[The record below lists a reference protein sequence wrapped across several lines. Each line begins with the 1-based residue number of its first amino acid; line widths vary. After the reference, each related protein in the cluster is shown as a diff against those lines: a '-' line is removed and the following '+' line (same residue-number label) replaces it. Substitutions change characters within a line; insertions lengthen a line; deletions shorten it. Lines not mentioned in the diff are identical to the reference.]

1 MFSKDTMDKDR
12 ELQEEWQETYSK
24 LYKNKEFRAS
34 TASGIPV
41 KPVYT
46 ASDIEDIDYN
56 EIGVPGEYP
65 YTRGIYPLQYQFQ
78 PWVNQMS
85 LGYGLPEHT
94 RERMEMLK
102 EAGMRGYFGSQSRP
116 GFQNRP

>member
-1 MFSKDTMDKDR
+1 MFSQDTKDQDK
-12 ELQEEWQETYSK
+12 ELLKSWQDKYSK
-24 LYKNKEFRAS
+24 LYKDKEFKAA
-34 TASGIPV
+34 TASGTPV
-41 KPVYT
+41 KPIYT
-46 ASDIEDIDYN
+46 ASDIEHLDYS

-85 LGYGLPEHT
+85 LGYGLPEHA

-102 EAGMRGYFGSQSRP
+102 EAGIYTLAR
-116 GFQNRP
+116 